1 MDTETLLA
9 EKPISSVEE
18 LLAPK
23 VCPKSM
29 VSKLFNERKK
39 RKEEM
44 FKRVIGQKDINN
56 FFIKPK
62 CDESPNPED
71 NFE

>member
-1 MDTETLLA
+1 
-9 EKPISSVEE
+9 
-18 LLAPK
+18 
-23 VCPKSM
+23 M
-29 VSKLFNERKK
+29 VSKLLNERKK

-62 CDESPNPED
+62 SDDSQNPEN
-71 NFE
+71 NFEQNDCSEEEDYDQESVEINR